1 MNATATGSN
10 ESIRNQAGLED
21 NYLTNNMK
29 AIKDLV
35 GLARFILS
43 PECESVVVLTGAG
56 VSVASGM

>member
-10 ESIRNQAGLED
+10 ESIRKQSGLDD
-21 NYLTNNMK
+21 NLTNNMK